1 MTEPTERLF
10 TEEEFLQ
17 YSAFRKGLYRHNAYR
32 NSVSRYI
39 WQNKWYSWYWL
50 TGWADWIEQEAR
62 KEYVPSKPLPE
73 WPPEKLQAIAE
84 EYDRRHPR
92 KARKG

>member
-1 MTEPTERLF
+1 MPEPTERLF

-39 WQNKWYSWYWL
+39 WQNKW
-50 TGWADWIEQEAR
+50 
-62 KEYVPSKPLPE
+62 
-73 WPPEKLQAIAE
+73 
-84 EYDRRHPR
+84 
-92 KARKG
+92 